1 MRKFGSQGEISETIN
16 IAMLAGKSKY
26 SIVTDSYIVG
36 TSVAQLQCNTP
47 SVGSEIAE
55 GSAKGVWI
63 AGGDLASPGRT
74 GVRKKQ

>member
-1 MRKFGSQGEISETIN
+1 MCKFGSQGEISETETMSASREN
-16 IAMLAGKSKY
+16 MKY
-26 SIVTDSYIVG
+26 LFITNGCIVG
-36 TSVAQLQCNTP
+36 TSVAQVSCSTP